1 MRLLEFLC
9 DVGIFN
15 KGINMVKRTLSS
27 DQFLKDIQGKN
38 LNFLIGAG
46 ASAGL
51 VNTLDLSQLGESF
64 EDLYSD
70 KELSPQQ
77 RMALDL
83 IWFRSWIQDTL
94 ITKEKIDKISTDNP
108 KGEKVFQNYKRFI
121 SNLGNFLDREGYDKP
136 KRANIF
142 TTNYDSLFELA
153 FDEMAQDQRLVY
165 FNDGSRGFLNRY
177 ISTENFNL
185 NISHSAMS
193 DNFQR
198 SIPTINLLKIHG
210 SITWDL
216 EDQKIKATINNG
228 VFKKVKTDA
237 DKIFNHI
244 DLDNFPV
251 INRLFFRKDS
261 NSVKEFEKDKLTIQT
276 GLKEELAKFE
286 PSNSKAQQLG
296 DDLASDYSSVDVK
309 PPTNEEIKEG
319 YLQIKKWKEPQPIC
333 KDEICSL
340 DDFEKDYHKLQ
351 VVNPTK
357 DKFRE
362 TVFQQNYYQL
372 LRMLS
377 FELEKQDSVLIV
389 FGFSFADE
397 HILEIVRR
405 SIINPYL
412 KIYVICYNERSKRD
426 LEDKLSDAGLNKI
439 DFIPYSDVHDG
450 GDYTPIGDFN
460 YLNWLFDEKSSNE
473 E

>member
-1 MRLLEFLC
+1 M
-9 DVGIFN
+9 
-15 KGINMVKRTLSS
+15 NMAKKTLSS

-51 VNTLDLSQLGESF
+51 VDTLNLSELGESF
-64 EDLYSD
+64 ENLYSD
-70 KELSPQQ
+70 KELTAKQ
-77 RMALDL
+77 RAALDL
-83 IWFRSWIQDTL
+83 IWFKSWIQDTL
-94 ITKEKIDKISTDNP
+94 ITKEKINNIPTNDIEGK
-108 KGEKVFQNYKRFI
+108 KVFQNYKRFI
-121 SNLGNFLDREGYDKP
+121 SNLGDFLDREGYDKP

-153 FDEMAQDQRLVY
+153 FDEVSQDQRMIY

-216 EDQKIKATINNG
+216 EEDKESNNKKIKATINNE
-228 VFKKVKTDA
+228 VFKEVKATADNIMNSITLKSFPIIDALFLHKRKLTD
-237 DKIFNHI
+237 DEKKIALQSLKDELNSLNEYSSN
-244 DLDNFPV
+244 DTLANLDEKPSPM
-251 INRLFFRKDS
+251 LQK
-261 NSVKEFEKDKLTIQT
+261 FEKVYK
-276 GLKEELAKFE
+276 
-286 PSNSKAQQLG
+286 
-296 DDLASDYSSVDVK
+296 
-309 PPTNEEIKEG
+309 
-319 YLQIKKWKEPQPIC
+319 
-333 KDEICSL
+333 
-340 DDFEKDYHKLQ
+340 KLQ

-377 FELEKQDSVLIV
+377 FELEKRDSVLIV

-405 SIINPYL
+405 SLVNPYL
-412 KIYVICYNERSKRD
+412 KMYVICYDENSKVD
-426 LEDKLSDAGLNKI
+426 LEKKLGSVGPNKI
-439 DFIPYSDVHDG
+439 EFIPYTDIHDG
-450 GDYTPIGDFN
+450 GNYTPIGNFD
-460 YLNWLFDEKSSNE
+460 YLNWLFDGKSNTKE
-473 E
+473 

>member
-1 MRLLEFLC
+1 M
-9 DVGIFN
+9 
-15 KGINMVKRTLSS
+15 NMTKKTLSS

-51 VNTLDLSQLGESF
+51 VDTLNLSELGESF

-70 KELSPQQ
+70 KELTAKQ
-77 RMALDL
+77 RAALDL
-83 IWFRSWIQDTL
+83 IWFKSWIQDTL
-94 ITKEKIDKISTDNP
+94 ITKEKINNIPTNDIEGK
-108 KGEKVFQNYKRFI
+108 KAFQNYKRFI
-121 SNLGNFLDREGYDKP
+121 SNLGDFLDREGYDKP

-153 FDEMAQDQRLVY
+153 FDEVSQDQRMIY

-216 EDQKIKATINNG
+216 EEDKESNNKKIKATINNE
-228 VFKKVKTDA
+228 VFKEVKATADNIMNSITLKSFPIIDALFLHKRKLTD
-237 DKIFNHI
+237 DEKKIALQSLKDELNSLNEYSSN
-244 DLDNFPV
+244 DTLANLDEKPSPM
-251 INRLFFRKDS
+251 LQ
-261 NSVKEFEKDKLTIQT
+261 EFEKVYK
-276 GLKEELAKFE
+276 
-286 PSNSKAQQLG
+286 
-296 DDLASDYSSVDVK
+296 
-309 PPTNEEIKEG
+309 
-319 YLQIKKWKEPQPIC
+319 
-333 KDEICSL
+333 
-340 DDFEKDYHKLQ
+340 KLQ

-377 FELEKQDSVLIV
+377 FELEKRDSVLIV

-405 SIINPYL
+405 SLVNPYL
-412 KIYVICYNERSKRD
+412 KMYVICYDENSKVD
-426 LEDKLSDAGLNKI
+426 LEKKLGSVGPNKI
-439 DFIPYSDVHDG
+439 EFIPYTDIHDG
-450 GDYTPIGDFN
+450 GNYTPIGNFD
-460 YLNWLFDEKSSNE
+460 YLNWVFDGKSNTNE
-473 E
+473 

>member
-1 MRLLEFLC
+1 
-9 DVGIFN
+9 
-15 KGINMVKRTLSS
+15 MVDTL
-27 DQFLKDIQGKN
+27 N
-38 LNFLIGAG
+38 L
-46 ASAGL
+46 SE
-51 VNTLDLSQLGESF
+51 LGESF

-70 KELSPQQ
+70 KELTAKQ
-77 RMALDL
+77 RAALDL
-83 IWFRSWIQDTL
+83 IWFKSWIQDTL
-94 ITKEKIDKISTDNP
+94 ITKEKINNIPTNDIEGK
-108 KGEKVFQNYKRFI
+108 KAFQNYKRFI
-121 SNLGNFLDREGYDKP
+121 SNLGDFLDREGYDKP

-153 FDEMAQDQRLVY
+153 FDEVSQDQRMIY

-216 EDQKIKATINNG
+216 EEDKESNNKKIKATINNE
-228 VFKKVKTDA
+228 VFKEVKATADNIMNSITLKSFPIIDALFLHKRKLTD
-237 DKIFNHI
+237 DEKKIALQSLKDELNSLNEYSSN
-244 DLDNFPV
+244 DTLANLDEKPSPM
-251 INRLFFRKDS
+251 LQ
-261 NSVKEFEKDKLTIQT
+261 EFEKVYK
-276 GLKEELAKFE
+276 
-286 PSNSKAQQLG
+286 
-296 DDLASDYSSVDVK
+296 
-309 PPTNEEIKEG
+309 
-319 YLQIKKWKEPQPIC
+319 
-333 KDEICSL
+333 
-340 DDFEKDYHKLQ
+340 KLQ

-377 FELEKQDSVLIV
+377 FELEKRDSVLIV

-405 SIINPYL
+405 SLVNPYL
-412 KIYVICYNERSKRD
+412 KMYVICYDENSKVD
-426 LEDKLSDAGLNKI
+426 LEKKLGSVGPNKI
-439 DFIPYSDVHDG
+439 EFIPYTDIHDG
-450 GDYTPIGDFN
+450 GNYTPIGNFD
-460 YLNWLFDEKSSNE
+460 YLNWLFDGKSNTKE
-473 E
+473 

>member
-1 MRLLEFLC
+1 MT
-9 DVGIFN
+9 I
-15 KGINMVKRTLSS
+15 KTLSS

-46 ASAGL
+46 ASVGL

-70 KELSPQQ
+70 KQLTSQQ
-77 RMALDL
+77 RAALDL
-83 IWFRSWIQDTL
+83 IWFKSWIQDTL
-94 ITKEKIDKISTDNP
+94 ITKEKIDEISAKKSDGRKTF
-108 KGEKVFQNYKRFI
+108 ENYKRFVN
-121 SNLGNFLDREGYDKP
+121 NLGNFLNREGYDKP

-153 FDEMAQDQRLVY
+153 FDEVAQDQRMIY

-185 NISHSAMS
+185 NIYHSAMS

-216 EDQKIKATINNG
+216 EDQRIKATINNDI
-228 VFKKVKTDA
+228 FKEVIIAA
-237 DKIFNHI
+237 DEVINNI
-244 DLDNFPV
+244 DLKDFS
-251 INRLFFRKDS
+251 IIDKLFFHKKKLSDAEEKDS
-261 NSVKEFEKDKLTIQT
+261 LQSLKSELSMFNEYSQDDFFANLNETPSPKL
-276 GLKEELAKFE
+276 LK
-286 PSNSKAQQLG
+286 
-296 DDLASDYSSVDVK
+296 
-309 PPTNEEIKEG
+309 
-319 YLQIKKWKEPQPIC
+319 
-333 KDEICSL
+333 
-340 DDFEKDYHKLQ
+340 FEKDYHKLQ

-377 FELEKQDSVLIV
+377 FELEKRDSVLIV

-412 KIYVICYNERSKRD
+412 KVYVICYNENSRRD
-426 LEDKLSDAGLNKI
+426 LENKLGNVGPNKI
-439 DFIPYSDVHDG
+439 EFIPYRDVHDG
-450 GDYTPIGDFN
+450 GDCTPSGDFN
-460 YLNWLFDEKSSNE
+460 YLNYLFDGKSSSE

>member
-1 MRLLEFLC
+1 MT
-9 DVGIFN
+9 
-15 KGINMVKRTLSS
+15 KKTLSS

-51 VNTLDLSQLGESF
+51 VDTLNLSELGESF

-70 KELSPQQ
+70 KELTAKQ
-77 RMALDL
+77 RAALDL
-83 IWFRSWIQDTL
+83 IWFKSWIQDTL
-94 ITKEKIDKISTDNP
+94 ITKEKINNIPTNDIEGK
-108 KGEKVFQNYKRFI
+108 KAFQNYKRFI
-121 SNLGNFLDREGYDKP
+121 SNLGDFLDREGYDKP

-153 FDEMAQDQRLVY
+153 FDEVSQDQRMIY

-216 EDQKIKATINNG
+216 EEDKESNNKKIKATINNE
-228 VFKKVKTDA
+228 VFKEVKATADNIMNSITLKSFPIIDALFLHKRKLTD
-237 DKIFNHI
+237 DEKKIALQSLKDELNSLNEYSSN
-244 DLDNFPV
+244 DTLANLDEKPSPM
-251 INRLFFRKDS
+251 LQ
-261 NSVKEFEKDKLTIQT
+261 EFEKVYK
-276 GLKEELAKFE
+276 
-286 PSNSKAQQLG
+286 
-296 DDLASDYSSVDVK
+296 
-309 PPTNEEIKEG
+309 
-319 YLQIKKWKEPQPIC
+319 
-333 KDEICSL
+333 
-340 DDFEKDYHKLQ
+340 KLQ

-377 FELEKQDSVLIV
+377 FELEKRDSVLIV

-405 SIINPYL
+405 SLVNPYL
-412 KIYVICYNERSKRD
+412 KMYVICYDENSKVD
-426 LEDKLSDAGLNKI
+426 LEKKLSSVGPNKI
-439 DFIPYSDVHDG
+439 EFIPYTDIHDG
-450 GDYTPIGDFN
+450 GNYTPIGNFD
-460 YLNWLFDEKSSNE
+460 YLNWLFDGKSNTKE
-473 E
+473 

>member
-1 MRLLEFLC
+1 MT
-9 DVGIFN
+9 I
-15 KGINMVKRTLSS
+15 KTLSS

-46 ASAGL
+46 ASVGL
-51 VNTLDLSQLGESF
+51 INTLDLSQLEESF

-70 KELSPQQ
+70 KQLTSQQ
-77 RMALDL
+77 RAALDL
-83 IWFRSWIQDTL
+83 IWFKSWIQDTL
-94 ITKEKIDKISTDNP
+94 ITKEKIDEISAKKSDGRKTF
-108 KGEKVFQNYKRFI
+108 ENYKRFVN
-121 SNLGNFLDREGYDKP
+121 NLGNFLNREGYDKP

-153 FDEMAQDQRLVY
+153 FDEVAQDQRMIY

-216 EDQKIKATINNG
+216 EDQRIKATINNDI
-228 VFKKVKTDA
+228 FKEVIIAA
-237 DKIFNHI
+237 DEVINNI
-244 DLDNFPV
+244 DLKDFS
-251 INRLFFRKDS
+251 IIDKLFFHKKKLSDAEEKDS
-261 NSVKEFEKDKLTIQT
+261 LQSLKSELSMFNEYSQDDFFANLNETPSPKL
-276 GLKEELAKFE
+276 LK
-286 PSNSKAQQLG
+286 
-296 DDLASDYSSVDVK
+296 
-309 PPTNEEIKEG
+309 
-319 YLQIKKWKEPQPIC
+319 
-333 KDEICSL
+333 
-340 DDFEKDYHKLQ
+340 FEKDYHKLQ

-377 FELEKQDSVLIV
+377 FELEKRDSVLIV

-412 KIYVICYNERSKRD
+412 KVYVICYNKNSRRD
-426 LEDKLSDAGLNKI
+426 LENKLGNVGPNKI
-439 DFIPYSDVHDG
+439 EFIPYRDVHDG
-450 GDYTPIGDFN
+450 GDCTPSGDFN
-460 YLNWLFDEKSSNE
+460 YLNYLFDGKSSSE